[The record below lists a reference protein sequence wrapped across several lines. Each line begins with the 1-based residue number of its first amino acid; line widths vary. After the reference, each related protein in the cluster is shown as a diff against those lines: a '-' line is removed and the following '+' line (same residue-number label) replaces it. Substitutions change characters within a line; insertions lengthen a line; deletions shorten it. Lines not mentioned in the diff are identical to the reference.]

1 MRGGLDPG
9 SRDETSFLEDR
20 PSFVA
25 EKSWRQLVDAD
36 ETLAEFKGISG
47 HMRENSDEW
56 RAFCYTEDPYLN
68 PAPGKW
74 SALRHVI
81 LLYLSLFRVV
91 ELNFTPEIVVQWS
104 AV

>member
-74 SALRHVI
+74 SALRHVACVLCTI
-81 LLYLSLFRVV
+81 NRVSTLLQGGAGGRGPGLG
-91 ELNFTPEIVVQWS
+91 
-104 AV
+104 